1 MHVHGAPALVDA
13 REPGVVVK
21 DSCSNRRSCTVSLR
35 RDSLLAKHHCGQGRT
50 RDSRRNTRQS
60 EKHLVSRK
68 RQNLSPN
75 TRNTWR

>member
-35 RDSLLAKHHCGQGRT
+35 RDTPARKTSLW
-50 RDSRRNTRQS
+50 TRQDTPQP
-60 EKHLVSRK
+60 K
-68 RQNLSPN
+68 QTQGNQ
-75 TRNTWR
+75 RNI